1 MATTKDN
8 VSQKPTLLATEDDF
22 MRVDCKVFKSTVWE
36 YFGWHKKA
44 IGSCWVVCNLCYA
57 WVSRHGNN
65 TSNMRYHITSAHGI
79 KESQQ
84 T

>member
-8 VSQKPTLLATEDDF
+8 VSQKPTLLATKDDF
-22 MRVDCKVFKSTVWE
+22 MRVDRKVFKSTVWE

-44 IGSCWVVCNLCYA
+44 IGSCWVVCNMCYA

-65 TSNMRYHITSAHGI
+65 TSNMRYHITSVHGI